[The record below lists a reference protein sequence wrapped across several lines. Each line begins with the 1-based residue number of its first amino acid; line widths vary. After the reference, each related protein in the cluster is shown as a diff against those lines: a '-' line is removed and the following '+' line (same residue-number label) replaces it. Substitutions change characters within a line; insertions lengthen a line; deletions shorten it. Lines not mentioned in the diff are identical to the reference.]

1 MDGITGQLTMT
12 IAAFVLSSSTGLRA
26 YLPIFAL
33 GLAAATGVIPHAQTA
48 LGDTYGALTNPIV
61 LTVLGALSVLEL
73 VADKVPGVDHV
84 SDVIHTAIRPV
95 MGAIIF
101 AGTNNVVSHANPV
114 LAGAIGL
121 ALAGGVHATKALAV
135 RPTSTVTTAGI
146 GNPVISIIEDVVSVV
161 MSALAVFAP
170 IIALILFLIF
180 AVLVFF
186 MVRWGIRRL
195 RQRRQRKQAAKMAQT
210 VSQGSSQ
217 RTGRG

>member
-33 GLAAATGVIPHAQTA
+33 GLAAATGIIPHPQTA

-95 MGAIIF
+95 MGAVIF
-101 AGTNNVVSHANPV
+101 AGTNNVVSHATPV
-114 LAGAIGL
+114 LAGALGL
-121 ALAGGVHATKALAV
+121 ALAGGVHATKALVV

-146 GNPVISIIEDVVSVV
+146 GNPVISIIEDVASVV
-161 MSALAVFAP
+161 MSGLAVFAP
-170 IIALILFLIF
+170 IIALILLLIF

-186 MVRWGIRRL
+186 MVRWGVRRV
-195 RQRRQRKQAAKMAQT
+195 RQRRQRKRAEKMAQT
-210 VSQGSSQ
+210 VTQGKTSG
-217 RTGRG
+217 TGRG